1 MFLAGSSLV
10 VQWVKNLVISLL
22 WLRNFYMPQAQQKK
36 PKKQKETKNSSCR
49 ANALRQATAYHMEG
63 AGGQLQQSE
72 LREKQLQQSELRE
85 EQLKQSEPREEQLKQ
100 SEPREEQREMRSEER
115 GGRWFRALGILYV
128 LGL

>member
-1 MFLAGSSLV
+1 
-10 VQWVKNLVISLL
+10 
-22 WLRNFYMPQAQQKK
+22 MPQAQQKK

-72 LREKQLQQSELRE
+72 LREKQL
-85 EQLKQSEPREEQLKQ
+85 KQ